1 MAKTEFKDY
10 MMDLARPNANKQQ
23 VNSAPDSN
31 KAEKSAPKKAPKKE
45 AGEKKGNVKT
55 DSSETDS
62 KKNLSEQK
70 KEPAP
75 EKEIAAT
82 NEKDKVAEVS
92 QKRAAKELN
101 EARAS
106 LVMPANLFKKAE
118 MAALMRFKGNLSAY
132 VRTLIED
139 DLKQNED
146 AYQKFFEAYESFR
159 S

>member
-10 MMDLARPNANKQQ
+10 MMDLARPTANKQQ
-23 VNSAPDSN
+23 GNSAPDSN
-31 KAEKSAPKKAPKKE
+31 KAAKSAPKKVPKKA

-55 DSSETDS
+55 YSSETDS

-70 KEPAP
+70 KEPVP
-75 EKEIAAT
+75 VTEAASS
-82 NEKDKVAEVS
+82 NEKVEVAEAS
-92 QKRAAKELN
+92 QKKAVKELN

-106 LVMPANLFKKAE
+106 LVMPANLFKKAK

-132 VRTLIED
+132 VRTLIEE